1 MVPVRVCTAERP
13 GDDGCSEDRVF
24 ARPNAVVV
32 LDGVSP
38 LRPEGPRDGWY
49 PDALGRR
56 ILDLLDSDPSAD
68 LPDVLATAIDHVSAK
83 HSLVPGESP
92 ASTVAILRWDDQHID
107 GLVLGDS
114 PIVVFGQDGG
124 VDVLR
129 DGRHEAVVAELRR
142 AARQTTEGFD
152 TLDDLIRATRPAKLA
167 RMNHDGGYWIAEA
180 MPEAGHHAIL
190 RRWPINSVHAVAAMT
205 DGVSC
210 GVDDYGLPPSWP
222 AALTLAL
229 NDGLQALL
237 AVIHEAE
244 ATDKDRQ
251 RWPRPKTHDDKAAAL
266 VVFPQADMTR
276 NDEQ

>member
-1 MVPVRVCTAERP
+1 M
-13 GDDGCSEDRVF
+13 
-24 ARPNAVVV
+24 VV

-49 PDALGRR
+49 PDALGQR